1 MMATIK
7 TTVSIQK
14 TLYDQTEALAKAL
27 NISRSQLF
35 GMAVENFIRNYQG
48 QVLPDEN
55 QPNSNKGERST
66 DEKTARPT
74 TIQQGDIYWVALGEP
89 GITHPHVVIQDSIL
103 NRSRIHTVVV
113 CALTSNIKRAKSPGN
128 VLLEAG
134 EANLPR
140 RSIVEVS
147 KISVVDK
154 AQVGEYIGSLNRER
168 IDQIWRGMQ
177 FLQATYFTKDSQ

>member
-1 MMATIK
+1 
-7 TTVSIQK
+7 
-14 TLYDQTEALAKAL
+14 
-27 NISRSQLF
+27 
-35 GMAVENFIRNYQG
+35 MAVENFIRNYQG

-55 QPNSNKGERST
+55 QHSSNEGERSAV
-66 DEKTARPT
+66 EKTARPT
-74 TIQQGDIYWVALGEP
+74 IIQQGDIYWVTLGEP

-103 NRSRIHTVVV
+103 NRSRIQTVVV

-140 RSIVEVS
+140 QSIVEVS

-154 AQVGEYIGSLNRER
+154 TQVGGYIGSLNRER
-168 IDQIWRGMQ
+168 VDQIRRGMQ
-177 FLQATYFTKDSQ
+177 FLQATYFTKDSL